1 MTEWFRTFDESFW
14 LRPDD
19 VGAEEAAFIRKAL
32 RLRKGQRVLD
42 APCGAGRIA
51 VHLAKAG
58 CTVTGVDLTDSFI
71 RRARG
76 RFRREGLRGSF
87 LAMDM
92 RRLDFHEQFHG
103 IYNWLGSFGYFS
115 DAENADLVCRYARAL
130 RPRGRLLIDQ
140 PNREFLLRHFQPRKA
155 FGDAVSHNRWDAAAE
170 RVVSKRVARRAG
182 CRIESV
188 SSIRLYTPSQM
199 RRLFERA
206 GLTVEAMYGH
216 FLGEKYLRSSRRLI
230 VVGQKQG

>member
-1 MTEWFRTFDESFW
+1 MSMTEWFRTFDESFW

-58 CTVTGVDLTDSFI
+58 CIVTGVDLTESFI

-76 RFRREGLRGSF
+76 RFRRERLPGTF
-87 LAMDM
+87 TAMDL
-92 RRLDFHEQFHG
+92 RQLDFHEQFHG

-130 RPRGRLLIDQ
+130 RPGGRLLIDQ
-140 PNREFLLRHFQPRKA
+140 PNREFLLRHFARRKA
-155 FGDAVSHNRWDAAAE
+155 FGDATSYNRWDARAE
-170 RVVSKRVARRAG
+170 RVESRRIARRQG
-182 CRIESV
+182 RSIESL

-199 RRLFERA
+199 RRLCERA
-206 GLTVEAMYGH
+206 GLT
-216 FLGEKYLRSSRRLI
+216 
-230 VVGQKQG
+230 